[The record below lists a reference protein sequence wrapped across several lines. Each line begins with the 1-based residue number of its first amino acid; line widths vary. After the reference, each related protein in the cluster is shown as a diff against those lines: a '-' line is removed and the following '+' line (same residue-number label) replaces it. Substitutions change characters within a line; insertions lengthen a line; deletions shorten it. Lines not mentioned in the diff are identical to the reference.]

1 MRTILNLLRP
11 LVQINYCYPVAVL
24 LVSIIVAVIG
34 AFFATKLVI
43 DTDMAS
49 LLPDH
54 YESVQAL
61 ERLRD
66 SVGGETPL
74 EVTINSPDFEANK
87 SFAEALIPRAMAL
100 YDERRNDYFVNRY
113 EYRRDVEVLKDYA
126 LYLSTENEIDQVIEY
141 LEDRLEQARLDA
153 NPFFI
158 DFEDDFEDEE
168 EDDGE
173 ETLRKFEEM
182 YDELI
187 PSEYPVNRDSTSLVL
202 SFYPTG
208 AQSDLKYL
216 RDLFGAFEQLLEDMH
231 PAQYHKEMVAVAG
244 GRLERHLMEFDSI
257 ISDVVTSF
265 GSGITAVI
273 LLVGLYFLIKLIINY
288 RRGHRRHRTHSLWQ
302 HLVRFPVPIL
312 VIGIPLLVSLSIT
325 FAITYFVFGTL
336 NTMTSVLFVILF
348 GLGIDYGIHFYARYL
363 EKRSNGEK
371 VREAL
376 INTYDSTGAAIM
388 TSATTTAVALFVLIA
403 ADFRGFSEF
412 GFISG
417 TGIVLAYLS
426 MLFILPSIIVIFER
440 FRLILINKNLYQT
453 YKPSGTASPFPF
465 ARTIFI
471 LGTVIV
477 ALVLINKDKLYFE
490 YNFSNLEPEFPEY
503 RDYRDLRGDI
513 DQTSGR
519 RNPAYILADTD
530 EEVRLILQTIRRKM
544 ENNPES
550 TILAVEAL
558 QERFPVN
565 RAEEE
570 IKLAKI
576 AEVRELLQDPFL
588 RDEEGEHLD
597 ILRRAA
603 RVNEPL
609 SVDEVPEFLKNRFL
623 TRDGEIGRFVMV
635 YPAVGLSDGR
645 NSIAFKN
652 EIGVIQTPDGQT
664 YHAASTSI
672 VAAEMLELMRNETP
686 YMVVATFVMIFIL
699 VYIGF
704 RSFRWSVIAMLP
716 LLIGLSWTF
725 GAMMLMGLSFN
736 MYNLVVLP
744 AIMGIGNDN
753 GVHLASRYR
762 EEGKKSMSA
771 VLKSTGQHITIG
783 SLTTMLGF
791 SGLLLTNHPG
801 LTSIGVLAVIGIG
814 LTLFSALT
822 YLPSL
827 VQLLENRSWIRF

>member
-1 MRTILNLLRP
+1 MRTLLALLRP
-11 LVQINYCYPVAVL
+11 LVMMNYRYPFAVL
-24 LVSIIVAVIG
+24 SFFILLAVG
-34 AFFATKLVI
+34 AGFYATRLVI
-43 DTDMAS
+43 DTDLAS
-49 LLPDH
+49 LLPEH

-87 SFAEALIPRAMAL
+87 AFAEALIPRAMEL
-100 YDERRNDYFVNRY
+100 FDPRLDDYFVNRY
-113 EYRRDVEVLKDYA
+113 EYRRDVEILKDYA
-126 LYLSTENEIDQVIEY
+126 LYLSTEEEIDQVIDF
-141 LEDRLEQARLDA
+141 LEDRLERARLEA

-158 DFEDDFEDEE
+158 DFEDDFDDEDEE
-168 EDDGE
+168 DE
-173 ETLRKFEEM
+173 ERLREFEQM
-182 YDELI
+182 YNELI
-187 PSEYPVNRDSTSLVL
+187 PSEYPVNQDSSSLVI
-202 SFYPTG
+202 SFFPTG
-208 AQSDLKYL
+208 SQSDLTYIRNL
-216 RDLFGAFEQLLEDMH
+216 FQAFGDLIAEMEPASYH
-231 PAQYHKEMVAVAG
+231 PEMVAVAG
-244 GRLERHLMEFDSI
+244 GRLERHLMELDSI
-257 ISDVVTSF
+257 IRDVVTSF

-273 LLVGLYFLIKLIINY
+273 LLVGFYFMIKLIINY
-288 RRGHRRHRTHSLWQ
+288 HRGHYRHRTHSLFD
-302 HLVRFPVPIL
+302 HLIRFPVPVM
-312 VIGIPLLVSLSIT
+312 VIGLPLLISLSIT
-325 FAITYFVFGTL
+325 FAIAYFALGTL

-363 EKRSNGEK
+363 EKRSAGDN
-371 VREAL
+371 VRNAL
-376 INTYDSTGAAIM
+376 LHTYDSTGAAIM
-388 TSATTTAVALFVLIA
+388 TSATTTAVALFVLVI

-426 MLFILPSIIVIFER
+426 MLFILPAIIVVFER
-440 FRLILINKNLYQT
+440 YRLILINKNLYPT
-453 YKPSGTASPFPF
+453 HTKSGEAAPFPF

-471 LGTVIV
+471 AGTFIV
-477 ALVLINKDKLYFE
+477 ALVLFNTDKLYFE
-490 YNFSNLEPEFPEY
+490 YNFGKLEPEFPKFEEY
-503 RDYRDLRGDI
+503 RELRGDI
-513 DQTSGR
+513 DQATGR

-530 EEVRLILQTIRRKM
+530 EEVRLILETIREKKKT
-544 ENNPES
+544 NPET

-565 RAEEE
+565 QVEEE

-576 AEVRELLQDPFL
+576 AEIRDLLDDPFMQDVEGEYIDILQRASRVREPL
-588 RDEEGEHLD
+588 RLD
-597 ILRRAA
+597 
-603 RVNEPL
+603 
-609 SVDEVPEFLKNRFL
+609 DVPDFLKNRFV

-652 EIGVIQTPDGQT
+652 EIGVIETRDGRT

-672 VAAEMLELMRNETP
+672 VAAEMLELMRDESP
-686 YMVVATFVMIFIL
+686 YMVAATFIMIFIL

-704 RSFRWSVIAMLP
+704 RSFRWTIIAMLP

-725 GAMMLMGLSFN
+725 GAMIILGLSFN

-744 AIMGIGNDN
+744 AILGIGNDN

-762 EEGKKSMSA
+762 EEGRKSMSA
-771 VLKSTGQHITIG
+771 VLKSTGQHISIG
-783 SLTTMLGF
+783 SFTTMLGF
-791 SGLLLTNHPG
+791 AGLLLTNHPG
-801 LTSIGVLAVIGIG
+801 LTSIGVLAVVGIG

-827 VQLLENRSWIRF
+827 VQLLENKGWIRF

>member
-1 MRTILNLLRP
+1 MRTLLALLRP
-11 LVQINYCYPVAVL
+11 LVMMNYRYPFAVL
-24 LVSIIVAVIG
+24 SFFILLAVG
-34 AFFATKLVI
+34 AGFYATRLVI
-43 DTDMAS
+43 DTDLAS
-49 LLPDH
+49 LLPEH

-87 SFAEALIPRAMAL
+87 AFAEALIPRAMEL
-100 YDERRNDYFVNRY
+100 FDPRLDDYFVNRY
-113 EYRRDVEVLKDYA
+113 EYRRDVEILKDYA
-126 LYLSTENEIDQVIEY
+126 LYLSTEEEIDQVIDF
-141 LEDRLEQARLDA
+141 LEDRLERARLEA

-158 DFEDDFEDEE
+158 DFEDDFDDEDEE
-168 EDDGE
+168 DE
-173 ETLRKFEEM
+173 ERLREFEQM
-182 YDELI
+182 YNELI
-187 PSEYPVNRDSTSLVL
+187 PSEYPVNQDSSSLVI
-202 SFYPTG
+202 SFFPTG
-208 AQSDLKYL
+208 SQSDLTYI
-216 RDLFGAFEQLLEDMH
+216 RDLFQAFGDLIAEMEPASYH
-231 PAQYHKEMVAVAG
+231 PEMVAVAG
-244 GRLERHLMEFDSI
+244 GRLERHLMELDSI
-257 ISDVVTSF
+257 IRDVVTSF

-273 LLVGLYFLIKLIINY
+273 LLVGFYFMIKLIINY
-288 RRGHRRHRTHSLWQ
+288 HRGHYRHRRHTLFD
-302 HLVRFPVPIL
+302 HLIRFPVPVM
-312 VIGIPLLVSLSIT
+312 VIGLPLLISLSIT
-325 FAITYFVFGTL
+325 FAIAYFALGTL

-363 EKRSNGEK
+363 EKRSAGEN
-371 VREAL
+371 VRNAL
-376 INTYDSTGAAIM
+376 LHTYDSTGAAIM
-388 TSATTTAVALFVLIA
+388 TSATTTAVALFVLVI

-426 MLFILPSIIVIFER
+426 MLFILPAIIVVFER
-440 FRLILINKNLYQT
+440 YRLILINKNLYPT
-453 YKPSGTASPFPF
+453 HTKSGEAAPFPF

-471 LGTVIV
+471 AGTFIV
-477 ALVLINKDKLYFE
+477 ALVLFNTDKLYFE
-490 YNFSNLEPEFPEY
+490 YNFGKLEPEFPKFEEY
-503 RDYRDLRGDI
+503 RELRGDI
-513 DQTSGR
+513 DQATGR

-530 EEVRLILQTIRRKM
+530 EEVRLILETIREKKKT
-544 ENNPES
+544 NPET

-565 RAEEE
+565 QAEEE

-576 AEVRELLQDPFL
+576 AEIRDLLDDPFMQDVEGEYIDILQRASRVREPL
-588 RDEEGEHLD
+588 RLD
-597 ILRRAA
+597 
-603 RVNEPL
+603 
-609 SVDEVPEFLKNRFL
+609 DVPDFLKNRFV

-652 EIGVIQTPDGQT
+652 EIGVIETRDGRT

-672 VAAEMLELMRNETP
+672 VAAEMLELMRDESP
-686 YMVVATFVMIFIL
+686 YMVAATFIMIFIL

-704 RSFRWSVIAMLP
+704 RSFRWTIIAMLP

-725 GAMMLMGLSFN
+725 GAMIILGLSFN

-744 AIMGIGNDN
+744 AILGIGNDN

-762 EEGKKSMSA
+762 EEGRKSMSA

-783 SLTTMLGF
+783 SFTTMLGF
-791 SGLLLTNHPG
+791 AGLLLTNHPG
-801 LTSIGVLAVIGIG
+801 LTSIGVLAVVGIG

-827 VQLLENRSWIRF
+827 VQLLENKGWIRF

>member
-1 MRTILNLLRP
+1 MRTLLALLRP
-11 LVQINYCYPVAVL
+11 LVMINYRYPFAVL
-24 LVSIIVAVIG
+24 SLSILIAIG
-34 AFFATKLVI
+34 AGFYATRLVI
-43 DTDMAS
+43 DTDLAS

-54 YESVQAL
+54 YDSVQAL

-66 SVGGETPL
+66 TVGGETPL

-87 SFAEALIPRAMAL
+87 AFAEALIPRAMEL
-100 YDERRNDYFVNRY
+100 YYPRLDDNFVNRY

-126 LYLSTENEIDQVIEY
+126 LYLSTEDEIGQVIDF
-141 LEDRLEQARLDA
+141 LEERLEQARLEA

-158 DFEDDFEDEE
+158 DFEDDFDDEE
-168 EDDGE
+168 EE
-173 ETLRKFEEM
+173 EDERLREFEQM
-182 YDELI
+182 YHELI
-187 PSEYPVNRDSTSLVL
+187 PSEYPVNQDSSSLVL
-202 SFYPTG
+202 SFFPTG
-208 AQSDLKYL
+208 AQSDLTYIS
-216 RDLFGAFEQLLEDMH
+216 DLFEAFGELIAEMDPASYH
-231 PAQYHKEMVAVAG
+231 PEMVAVAG
-244 GRLERHLMEFDSI
+244 GRLERHLMELDSI
-257 ISDVVTSF
+257 IRDVVTSF

-273 LLVGLYFLIKLIINY
+273 LLVGFYFMIKLIINY
-288 RRGHRRHRTHSLWQ
+288 RRGHFRHRRHSLFD
-302 HLVRFPVPIL
+302 HLIRFPVPIM
-312 VIGIPLLVSLSIT
+312 VIGIPLLISLSIT
-325 FAITYFVFGTL
+325 FAIAYFALGTL

-363 EKRSNGEK
+363 EKRSAGEN
-371 VREAL
+371 VRSAL
-376 INTYDSTGAAIM
+376 FQTYDSTGAAIM
-388 TSATTTAVALFVLIA
+388 TSATTTAVALFVLMI

-426 MLFILPSIIVIFER
+426 MLFVLPAIIVIFER
-440 FRLILINKNLYQT
+440 YRLILINKNLYPIHT
-453 YKPSGTASPFPF
+453 KSGEAAPFPF

-471 LGTVIV
+471 AGTFIV
-477 ALVLINKDKLYFE
+477 ALVLFNTDKLYFE
-490 YNFSNLEPEFPEY
+490 YNFGELEPEFPKYVEY
-503 RDYRDLRGDI
+503 RELRGDI
-513 DQTSGR
+513 DQATGR

-530 EEVRLILQTIRRKM
+530 EEVRLILQTIREKKK
-544 ENNPES
+544 NNLET

-565 RAEEE
+565 QAEED

-576 AEVRELLQDPFL
+576 AEIRELLNDPFMQ
-588 RDEEGEHLD
+588 DVEGEYID
-597 ILRRAA
+597 ILQRAS
-603 RVNEPL
+603 RVREPL
-609 SVDEVPEFLKNRFL
+609 SVDDVPDFLKNRFV

-652 EIGVIQTPDGQT
+652 EIGVIETSDGRT

-672 VAAEMLELMRNETP
+672 VAAEMLELMRDESP
-686 YMVVATFVMIFIL
+686 YMVAATFIMIFIL
-699 VYIGF
+699 VYVGF
-704 RSFRWSVIAMLP
+704 RSFRWTIIAMLP

-725 GAMMLMGLSFN
+725 GAMIMLGLSFN

-744 AIMGIGNDN
+744 AILGIGNDN

-762 EEGKKSMSA
+762 EEGRKSMSA

-783 SLTTMLGF
+783 SFTTMLGF
-791 SGLLLTNHPG
+791 AGLLLTNHPG
-801 LTSIGVLAVIGIG
+801 LTSIGVLAVVGIG

-827 VQLLENRSWIRF
+827 VQLLENKGWIRF

>member
-1 MRTILNLLRP
+1 MRTLLALLRP
-11 LVQINYCYPVAVL
+11 LVMMNYRYPFAVL
-24 LVSIIVAVIG
+24 SFFILLAVG
-34 AFFATKLVI
+34 AGFYATRLVI
-43 DTDMAS
+43 DTDLAS
-49 LLPDH
+49 LLPEH

-87 SFAEALIPRAMAL
+87 AFAEALIPRAMEL
-100 YDERRNDYFVNRY
+100 FDPRLDDYFVNRY
-113 EYRRDVEVLKDYA
+113 EYRRDVEILKDYA
-126 LYLSTENEIDQVIEY
+126 LYLSTEEEIDQVIDF
-141 LEDRLEQARLDA
+141 LEDRLERARLEA

-158 DFEDDFEDEE
+158 DFEDDFDDEDEE
-168 EDDGE
+168 DE
-173 ETLRKFEEM
+173 ERLREFEQM
-182 YDELI
+182 YNELI
-187 PSEYPVNRDSTSLVL
+187 PSEYPVNQDSSSLVI
-202 SFYPTG
+202 SFFPTG
-208 AQSDLKYL
+208 SQSDLTYIRNL
-216 RDLFGAFEQLLEDMH
+216 FQAFGDLIAEMEPASYH
-231 PAQYHKEMVAVAG
+231 PEMVAVAG
-244 GRLERHLMEFDSI
+244 GRLERHLMELDSI
-257 ISDVVTSF
+257 IRDVVTSF

-273 LLVGLYFLIKLIINY
+273 LLVGFYFMIKLIINY
-288 RRGHRRHRTHSLWQ
+288 HRGHYRHRRHTLFD
-302 HLVRFPVPIL
+302 HLIRFPVPVM
-312 VIGIPLLVSLSIT
+312 VIGLPLLISLSIT
-325 FAITYFVFGTL
+325 FAIAYFALGTL

-363 EKRSNGEK
+363 EKRSAGEN
-371 VREAL
+371 VRNAL
-376 INTYDSTGAAIM
+376 LHTYDSTGAAIM
-388 TSATTTAVALFVLIA
+388 TSATTTAVALFVLVI

-426 MLFILPSIIVIFER
+426 MLFILPAIIVVFER
-440 FRLILINKNLYQT
+440 YRLILINKNLYPT
-453 YKPSGTASPFPF
+453 HTKSGEAAPFPF

-471 LGTVIV
+471 AGTFIV
-477 ALVLINKDKLYFE
+477 ALVLFNTDKLYFE
-490 YNFSNLEPEFPEY
+490 YNFGKLEPEFPKFEEY
-503 RDYRDLRGDI
+503 RELRGDI
-513 DQTSGR
+513 DQATGR

-530 EEVRLILQTIRRKM
+530 EEVRLILETIREKKKT
-544 ENNPES
+544 NPET

-565 RAEEE
+565 QAEEE

-576 AEVRELLQDPFL
+576 AEIRDLLDDPFMQDVEGEYIDILQRASRVREPL
-588 RDEEGEHLD
+588 RLD
-597 ILRRAA
+597 
-603 RVNEPL
+603 
-609 SVDEVPEFLKNRFL
+609 DVPDFLKNRFV

-652 EIGVIQTPDGQT
+652 EIGVIETRDGRT

-672 VAAEMLELMRNETP
+672 VAAEMLELMRDESP
-686 YMVVATFVMIFIL
+686 YMVAATFIMIFIL

-704 RSFRWSVIAMLP
+704 RSFRWTIIAMLP

-725 GAMMLMGLSFN
+725 GAMIILGLSFN

-744 AIMGIGNDN
+744 AILGIGNDN

-762 EEGKKSMSA
+762 EEGRKSMSA

-783 SLTTMLGF
+783 SFTTMLGF
-791 SGLLLTNHPG
+791 AGLLLTNHPG
-801 LTSIGVLAVIGIG
+801 LTSIGVLAVVGIG

-827 VQLLENRSWIRF
+827 VQLLENKGWIRF

>member
-1 MRTILNLLRP
+1 MRTLLALLRP
-11 LVQINYCYPVAVL
+11 LVMINYRYPFAVL
-24 LVSIIVAVIG
+24 SVSILFAIG
-34 AFFATKLVI
+34 AGFYATRLVI
-43 DTDMAS
+43 DTDLAS

-54 YESVQAL
+54 YDSVQAL

-87 SFAEALIPRAMAL
+87 AFAEALIPRAMEL
-100 YDERRNDYFVNRY
+100 YDPRLDDYFVNRY

-126 LYLSTENEIDQVIEY
+126 LYLSTEDEIDQVIDF
-141 LEDRLEQARLDA
+141 LEERLEQARLEA

-158 DFEDDFEDEE
+158 DFEDDFDDEE
-168 EDDGE
+168 EEDE
-173 ETLRKFEEM
+173 RLREFEQM
-182 YDELI
+182 YHELI
-187 PSEYPVNRDSTSLVL
+187 PSEYPVNQDSSSLVI
-202 SFYPTG
+202 SFFPTG
-208 AQSDLKYL
+208 AQSDLTYI
-216 RDLFGAFEQLLEDMH
+216 RDLFRAFGDLIAEME
-231 PAQYHKEMVAVAG
+231 PASYPPEMVAVAG
-244 GRLERHLMEFDSI
+244 GRLERHLMELDSI
-257 ISDVVTSF
+257 IRDVVTSF

-273 LLVGLYFLIKLIINY
+273 LLVGIYFMIKLIINY
-288 RRGHRRHRTHSLWQ
+288 RRGHYRHRRHSLFD
-302 HLVRFPVPIL
+302 HLIRFPVPIM
-312 VIGIPLLVSLSIT
+312 VIGIPLLISLSIT
-325 FAITYFVFGTL
+325 FAIAYFALGTL

-363 EKRSNGEK
+363 EKRSAGDN
-371 VREAL
+371 VRNAL
-376 INTYDSTGAAIM
+376 LHTYDSTGAAIM
-388 TSATTTAVALFVLIA
+388 TSATTTAVALFVLMI

-426 MLFILPSIIVIFER
+426 MLFVLPAIIVIFER
-440 FRLILINKNLYQT
+440 YRLILINKNLYPT
-453 YKPSGTASPFPF
+453 HTKSGEAAPFPF

-471 LGTVIV
+471 AGTFIV
-477 ALVLINKDKLYFE
+477 ALVLFNTDKLYFE
-490 YNFSNLEPEFPEY
+490 YNFGELEPEFPKYEEY
-503 RDYRDLRGDI
+503 RELRGDI
-513 DQTSGR
+513 DQATGR

-530 EEVRLILQTIRRKM
+530 EEVRLILQTIREKKKA
-544 ENNPES
+544 NPET

-565 RAEEE
+565 QVEEE

-576 AEVRELLQDPFL
+576 AEIRELLNDPFMQ
-588 RDEEGEHLD
+588 DVEGEYID
-597 ILRRAA
+597 ILQRASQV
-603 RVNEPL
+603 REPL
-609 SVDEVPEFLKNRFL
+609 SMEDVPDFLKNRFV
-623 TRDGEIGRFVMV
+623 TRDGELGRFVMI

-652 EIGVIQTPDGQT
+652 EIGVIETSDGRT

-672 VAAEMLELMRNETP
+672 VAAEMLELMRDESP
-686 YMVVATFVMIFIL
+686 YMVAATFIMIFIL

-704 RSFRWSVIAMLP
+704 RSFRWTIIAMLP

-725 GAMMLMGLSFN
+725 GAMIILGLSFN

-744 AIMGIGNDN
+744 AILGIGNDN

-762 EEGKKSMSA
+762 EEGRKSMSA

-783 SLTTMLGF
+783 SFTTMLGF
-791 SGLLLTNHPG
+791 AGLLLTNPPG
-801 LTSIGVLAVIGIG
+801 LTSIGVLAVVGIG

-822 YLPSL
+822 YLPAL
-827 VQLLENRSWIRF
+827 VQLLENKGWIRF

>member
-1 MRTILNLLRP
+1 MRTLLALLRP
-11 LVQINYCYPVAVL
+11 LVMMNYRYPFAVL
-24 LVSIIVAVIG
+24 SFFILLAVG
-34 AFFATKLVI
+34 AGFYATRLVI
-43 DTDMAS
+43 DTDLAS
-49 LLPDH
+49 LLPEH

-87 SFAEALIPRAMAL
+87 AFAEALIPRAMEL
-100 YDERRNDYFVNRY
+100 FDPRLDDYFVNRY
-113 EYRRDVEVLKDYA
+113 EYRRDVEILKDYA
-126 LYLSTENEIDQVIEY
+126 LYLSTEEEIDQVIDF
-141 LEDRLEQARLDA
+141 LEDRLERARLEA

-158 DFEDDFEDEE
+158 DFEDDFDDEDEE
-168 EDDGE
+168 DE
-173 ETLRKFEEM
+173 ERLREFEQM
-182 YDELI
+182 YNELI
-187 PSEYPVNRDSTSLVL
+187 PSEYPVNQDSSSLVI
-202 SFYPTG
+202 SFFPTG
-208 AQSDLKYL
+208 SQSDLTYIRNL
-216 RDLFGAFEQLLEDMH
+216 FQAFGDLIAEMEPASYH
-231 PAQYHKEMVAVAG
+231 PEMVAVAG
-244 GRLERHLMEFDSI
+244 GRLERHLMELDSI
-257 ISDVVTSF
+257 IRDVVTSF

-273 LLVGLYFLIKLIINY
+273 LLVGFYFMIKLIINY
-288 RRGHRRHRTHSLWQ
+288 RRGHYRHRTHSLFD
-302 HLVRFPVPIL
+302 HLIRFPVPVM
-312 VIGIPLLVSLSIT
+312 VIGLPLLISLSIT
-325 FAITYFVFGTL
+325 FAIAYFALGTL

-363 EKRSNGEK
+363 EKRSAGDN
-371 VREAL
+371 VRNAL
-376 INTYDSTGAAIM
+376 LHTYDSTGAAIM
-388 TSATTTAVALFVLIA
+388 TSATTTAVALFVLVI

-426 MLFILPSIIVIFER
+426 MLFILPAIIVVFER
-440 FRLILINKNLYQT
+440 YRLILINKNLYPT
-453 YKPSGTASPFPF
+453 HTKSGEAAPFPF

-471 LGTVIV
+471 AGTFIV
-477 ALVLINKDKLYFE
+477 ALVLFNTDKLYFE
-490 YNFSNLEPEFPEY
+490 YNFGKLEPEFPKFEEY
-503 RDYRDLRGDI
+503 RELRGDI
-513 DQTSGR
+513 DQATGR
-519 RNPAYILADTD
+519 RNPAYILANTD
-530 EEVRLILQTIRRKM
+530 EEVRLILETIREKKK
-544 ENNPES
+544 NNPET

-565 RAEEE
+565 QAEEE

-576 AEVRELLQDPFL
+576 AEIRDLLDDPFMQDVEGEYIDILQRASRVREPL
-588 RDEEGEHLD
+588 RLD
-597 ILRRAA
+597 
-603 RVNEPL
+603 
-609 SVDEVPEFLKNRFL
+609 DVPDFLKNRFV

-652 EIGVIQTPDGQT
+652 EIGVIETRDGRT

-672 VAAEMLELMRNETP
+672 VAAEMLELMRDESP
-686 YMVVATFVMIFIL
+686 YMVAATFIMIFIL

-704 RSFRWSVIAMLP
+704 RSFRWTIIAMLP

-725 GAMMLMGLSFN
+725 GAMIILGLSFN

-744 AIMGIGNDN
+744 AILGIGNDN

-762 EEGKKSMSA
+762 EEGRKSMSA

-783 SLTTMLGF
+783 SFTTMLGF
-791 SGLLLTNHPG
+791 AGLLLTNHPG
-801 LTSIGVLAVIGIG
+801 LTSIGVLAVVGIG

-827 VQLLENRSWIRF
+827 VQLLENKGWIRF

>member
-1 MRTILNLLRP
+1 MRTLLALLRP
-11 LVQINYCYPVAVL
+11 LVMMNYRYPFAVL
-24 LVSIIVAVIG
+24 SFFILLAVG
-34 AFFATKLVI
+34 AGFYATRLVI
-43 DTDMAS
+43 DTDLAS
-49 LLPDH
+49 LLPEH

-87 SFAEALIPRAMAL
+87 AFAEALIPRAMEL
-100 YDERRNDYFVNRY
+100 FDPRLDDYFVNRY
-113 EYRRDVEVLKDYA
+113 EYRRDVEILKDYA
-126 LYLSTENEIDQVIEY
+126 LYLSTEEEIDQVIDF
-141 LEDRLEQARLDA
+141 LEDRLERARLEA

-158 DFEDDFEDEE
+158 DFEDDFDDEDEE
-168 EDDGE
+168 DE
-173 ETLRKFEEM
+173 ERLREFEQM
-182 YDELI
+182 YNELI
-187 PSEYPVNRDSTSLVL
+187 PSEYPVNQDSSSLVI
-202 SFYPTG
+202 SFFPTG
-208 AQSDLKYL
+208 SQSDLTYIRNL
-216 RDLFGAFEQLLEDMH
+216 FQAFGDLIAEMEPASYH
-231 PAQYHKEMVAVAG
+231 PEMVAVAG
-244 GRLERHLMEFDSI
+244 GRLERHLMELDSI
-257 ISDVVTSF
+257 IRDVVTSF

-273 LLVGLYFLIKLIINY
+273 LLVGFYFMIKLIINY
-288 RRGHRRHRTHSLWQ
+288 HRGHYRHRRHTLFD
-302 HLVRFPVPIL
+302 HLIRFPVPVM
-312 VIGIPLLVSLSIT
+312 VIGLPLLISLSIT
-325 FAITYFVFGTL
+325 FAIAYFALGTL

-363 EKRSNGEK
+363 EKRSAGDN
-371 VREAL
+371 VRNAL
-376 INTYDSTGAAIM
+376 LHTYDSTGAAIM
-388 TSATTTAVALFVLIA
+388 TSATTTAVALFVLVI

-426 MLFILPSIIVIFER
+426 MLFILPAIIVVFER
-440 FRLILINKNLYQT
+440 YRLILINKNLYPT
-453 YKPSGTASPFPF
+453 HTKSGEAAPFPF

-471 LGTVIV
+471 AGTFIV
-477 ALVLINKDKLYFE
+477 ALVLFNTDKLYFE
-490 YNFSNLEPEFPEY
+490 YNFGKLEPEFPKFEEY
-503 RDYRDLRGDI
+503 RELRGDI
-513 DQTSGR
+513 DQATGR

-530 EEVRLILQTIRRKM
+530 EEVRLILETIREKKKT
-544 ENNPES
+544 NPET

-565 RAEEE
+565 QAEEE

-576 AEVRELLQDPFL
+576 AEIRDLLDDPFMQDVEGEYIDILQRASRVREPL
-588 RDEEGEHLD
+588 RLD
-597 ILRRAA
+597 
-603 RVNEPL
+603 
-609 SVDEVPEFLKNRFL
+609 DVPDFLKNRFV

-652 EIGVIQTPDGQT
+652 EIGVIETRDGRT

-672 VAAEMLELMRNETP
+672 VAAEMLELMRDESP
-686 YMVVATFVMIFIL
+686 YMVAATFIMIFIL

-704 RSFRWSVIAMLP
+704 RSSRWTIIAMLP

-725 GAMMLMGLSFN
+725 GAMIILGLSFN

-744 AIMGIGNDN
+744 AILGIGNDN

-762 EEGKKSMSA
+762 EEGRKSMSA

-783 SLTTMLGF
+783 SFTTMLGF
-791 SGLLLTNHPG
+791 AGLLLTNHPG
-801 LTSIGVLAVIGIG
+801 LTSIGVLAVVGIG

-827 VQLLENRSWIRF
+827 VQLLENKGWIRF

>member
-1 MRTILNLLRP
+1 MRTLLALLRP
-11 LVQINYCYPVAVL
+11 LVMINYRYPFAVL
-24 LVSIIVAVIG
+24 SVSILFAIG
-34 AFFATKLVI
+34 AGFYATRLVI
-43 DTDMAS
+43 DTDLAS

-54 YESVQAL
+54 YDSVQAL

-87 SFAEALIPRAMAL
+87 AFAEALIPRAMEL
-100 YDERRNDYFVNRY
+100 YDPRLDDYFVNRY

-126 LYLSTENEIDQVIEY
+126 LYLSTEDEIDQVIDF
-141 LEDRLEQARLDA
+141 LEERLEQARLEA

-158 DFEDDFEDEE
+158 DFEDDFDDEE
-168 EDDGE
+168 EEDE
-173 ETLRKFEEM
+173 RLREFEQM
-182 YDELI
+182 YHELI
-187 PSEYPVNRDSTSLVL
+187 PSEYPVNQDSSSLVI
-202 SFYPTG
+202 SFFPTG
-208 AQSDLKYL
+208 AQSDLTYI
-216 RDLFGAFEQLLEDMH
+216 RDLFRAFGDLIAEMEPASYH
-231 PAQYHKEMVAVAG
+231 PEMVAVAG
-244 GRLERHLMEFDSI
+244 GRLERHLMELDSI
-257 ISDVVTSF
+257 IRDVVTSF

-273 LLVGLYFLIKLIINY
+273 LLVGIYFMIKLIINY
-288 RRGHRRHRTHSLWQ
+288 RRGHYRHRRHSLFD
-302 HLVRFPVPIL
+302 HLIRFPVPIM
-312 VIGIPLLVSLSIT
+312 VIGIPLLISLSIT
-325 FAITYFVFGTL
+325 FAIAYFALGTL

-363 EKRSNGEK
+363 EKRSAGDN
-371 VREAL
+371 VRNAL
-376 INTYDSTGAAIM
+376 LHTYDSTGAAIM
-388 TSATTTAVALFVLIA
+388 TSATTTAVALFVLMI

-426 MLFILPSIIVIFER
+426 MLFVLPAIIVIFER
-440 FRLILINKNLYQT
+440 YRLILINKNLYPT
-453 YKPSGTASPFPF
+453 HTKSGEAAPFPF

-471 LGTVIV
+471 AGTFIV
-477 ALVLINKDKLYFE
+477 ALVLFNTDKLYFE
-490 YNFSNLEPEFPEY
+490 YNFGELEPEFPKYEEY
-503 RDYRDLRGDI
+503 RELRGDI
-513 DQTSGR
+513 DQATGR

-530 EEVRLILQTIRRKM
+530 EEVRLILQTIREKKKA
-544 ENNPES
+544 NPET

-565 RAEEE
+565 QVEEE

-576 AEVRELLQDPFL
+576 AEIRELLNDPFMQ
-588 RDEEGEHLD
+588 DVEGEYID
-597 ILRRAA
+597 ILQRASQV
-603 RVNEPL
+603 REPL
-609 SVDEVPEFLKNRFL
+609 SMEDVPDFLKNRFV
-623 TRDGEIGRFVMV
+623 TRDGELGRFVMI

-652 EIGVIQTPDGQT
+652 EIGVIETSDGRT

-672 VAAEMLELMRNETP
+672 VAAEMLELMRDESP
-686 YMVVATFVMIFIL
+686 YMVAATFIMIFIL

-704 RSFRWSVIAMLP
+704 RSFRWTIIAMLP

-725 GAMMLMGLSFN
+725 GAMIILGLSFN

-744 AIMGIGNDN
+744 AILGIGNDN

-762 EEGKKSMSA
+762 EEGRKSMSA

-783 SLTTMLGF
+783 SFTTMLGF
-791 SGLLLTNHPG
+791 AGLLLTNHPG
-801 LTSIGVLAVIGIG
+801 LTSIGVLAVVGIG

-822 YLPSL
+822 YLPAL
-827 VQLLENRSWIRF
+827 VQLLENKGWIRF

>member
-1 MRTILNLLRP
+1 MRTLLALLRP
-11 LVQINYCYPVAVL
+11 LVMMNYRYPFAVL
-24 LVSIIVAVIG
+24 SFFILLAVG
-34 AFFATKLVI
+34 AGFYATRLVI
-43 DTDMAS
+43 DTDLAS
-49 LLPDH
+49 LLPEH

-87 SFAEALIPRAMAL
+87 AFAEALIPRAMEL
-100 YDERRNDYFVNRY
+100 FDPRLDDYFVNRY
-113 EYRRDVEVLKDYA
+113 EYRRDVEILKDYA
-126 LYLSTENEIDQVIEY
+126 LYLSTEEEIDQVIDF
-141 LEDRLEQARLDA
+141 LEDRLERARLEA

-158 DFEDDFEDEE
+158 DFEDDFDDEDEE
-168 EDDGE
+168 DE
-173 ETLRKFEEM
+173 ERLREFEQM
-182 YDELI
+182 YNELI
-187 PSEYPVNRDSTSLVL
+187 PSEYPVNQDSSSLVI
-202 SFYPTG
+202 SFFPTG
-208 AQSDLKYL
+208 SQSDLTYIRNL
-216 RDLFGAFEQLLEDMH
+216 FQAFGDLIAEMEPASYH
-231 PAQYHKEMVAVAG
+231 PEMVAVAG
-244 GRLERHLMEFDSI
+244 GRLERHLMELDSI
-257 ISDVVTSF
+257 IRDVVTSF

-273 LLVGLYFLIKLIINY
+273 LLVGFYFMIKLIINY
-288 RRGHRRHRTHSLWQ
+288 HRGHYRHRRHTLFD
-302 HLVRFPVPIL
+302 HLIRFPVPVM
-312 VIGIPLLVSLSIT
+312 VIGLPLLISLSIT
-325 FAITYFVFGTL
+325 FAIAYFALGTL

-363 EKRSNGEK
+363 EKRSAGDN
-371 VREAL
+371 VRNAL
-376 INTYDSTGAAIM
+376 LHTYDSTGAAIM
-388 TSATTTAVALFVLIA
+388 TSATTTAVALFVLVI

-426 MLFILPSIIVIFER
+426 MLFILPAIIVVFER
-440 FRLILINKNLYQT
+440 YRLILINKNLYPT
-453 YKPSGTASPFPF
+453 HTKSGEAAPFPF

-471 LGTVIV
+471 AGTFIV
-477 ALVLINKDKLYFE
+477 ALVLFNTDKLYFE
-490 YNFSNLEPEFPEY
+490 YNFGKLEPEFPKFEEY
-503 RDYRDLRGDI
+503 RELRGDI
-513 DQTSGR
+513 DQATGR

-530 EEVRLILQTIRRKM
+530 EEVRLILETIREKKKT
-544 ENNPES
+544 NPET

-565 RAEEE
+565 QAEEE

-576 AEVRELLQDPFL
+576 AEIRDLLDDPFMQDVEGEYIDILQRASRVREPL
-588 RDEEGEHLD
+588 RLD
-597 ILRRAA
+597 
-603 RVNEPL
+603 
-609 SVDEVPEFLKNRFL
+609 DVPDFLKNRFV

-652 EIGVIQTPDGQT
+652 EIGVIETRDGRT

-672 VAAEMLELMRNETP
+672 VAAEMLELMRDESP
-686 YMVVATFVMIFIL
+686 YMVAATFIMIFIL

-704 RSFRWSVIAMLP
+704 RSFRWTIIAMLP

-725 GAMMLMGLSFN
+725 GAMIILGLSFN

-744 AIMGIGNDN
+744 AILGIGNDN

-762 EEGKKSMSA
+762 EEGRKSMSA

-783 SLTTMLGF
+783 SFTTMLGF
-791 SGLLLTNHPG
+791 AGLLLTNHPG
-801 LTSIGVLAVIGIG
+801 LTSIGVLAVVGIG

-827 VQLLENRSWIRF
+827 VQLLENKGWIRF